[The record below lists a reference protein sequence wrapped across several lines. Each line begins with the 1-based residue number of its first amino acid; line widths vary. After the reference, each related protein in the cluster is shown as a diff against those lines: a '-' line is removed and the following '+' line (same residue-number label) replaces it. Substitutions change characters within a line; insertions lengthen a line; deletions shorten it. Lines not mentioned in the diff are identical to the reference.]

1 LVDTALYSSGS
12 TLSNVELGPTGG
24 PAASV
29 QWLVSDHLGTPRVI
43 IDQTGTLANVKR
55 HDYLPF
61 GEEMFE
67 PVGGRSPALG
77 YVSGDGVRQ
86 QFTQKERDVEMG
98 LDYFGARY
106 YGSTQGRFTSADP
119 LYLELKRLWDPQRLN
134 LYSYTRNNPLKFI
147 DPSGL
152 DITVTGTEQDDYKT
166 RLQQDVSFKV
176 QINSKTNKVE
186 IVDDKG
192 NVLDKKALKTLG
204 KTLKGG
210 EKGLFNAI
218 TDTKNHV
225 TIDTVRNDAGV
236 FFGRFDG
243 GGKNTIDFGDVD
255 LLDNP
260 KNAGGFSAGQAVG
273 HETLEAYA
281 ASKGK
286 GLTKAH
292 AFANQFFG
300 GLRPAIPPGT
310 PIFDATNAHLTGV
323 TTEFPVIG
331 KPGVNAK
338 VTMQFVTPIPVAAI
352 PTTPA
357 GSQRVHVVN
366 VEKTP

>member
-1 LVDTALYSSGS
+1 
-12 TLSNVELGPTGG
+12 
-24 PAASV
+24 
-29 QWLVSDHLGTPRVI
+29 
-43 IDQTGTLANVKR
+43 
-55 HDYLPF
+55 
-61 GEEMFE
+61 
-67 PVGGRSPALG
+67 
-77 YVSGDGVRQ
+77 
-86 QFTQKERDVEMG
+86 MG
-98 LDYFGARY
+98 
-106 YGSTQGRFTSADP
+106 
-119 LYLELKRLWDPQRLN
+119 DPQQLN
-134 LYSYTRNNPLKFI
+134 LYCYTRDNPLRFI

-152 DITVTGTEQDDYKT
+152 DITVTGTEQDDYKK

-176 QINSKTNKVE
+176 QINPKTQTVE

-192 NVLDKKALKTLG
+192 NVLDKKALKSLG

-210 EKGLFNAI
+210 EQELFNAI
-218 TDTKNHV
+218 TDTKHHV
-225 TIDTVRNDAGV
+225 TIDTVRTDSEA

-286 GLTKAH
+286 RLNDAH

-300 GLRPAIPPGT
+300 GLGPAIPPGT
-310 PIFDATNAHLTGV
+310 PIFDATNTHLTGV
-323 TTEFPVIG
+323 TGVFPVIG
-331 KPGVNAK
+331 SPGVNARI
-338 VTMQFVTPIPVAAI
+338 TLQFVTPIPVAAI

-357 GSQRVHVVN
+357 GSQLSHVVN